1 MPNPHHV
8 SGTLS
13 NPRKKRTKKRSRGKE
28 HFRMINTFDYR
39 HTRGRSR
46 SLLVLFSPRSAVSL
60 IRLLLRRCRISEVE
74 QQHSQHRGERNVFL
88 PLLRLAFFPLDRSSL
103 RSSKKQFSAC
113 LGCGN
118 GFCFE
123 ESEKHLHNHNSKYFD
138 LKKQHFRTNTAA
150 LRTSPRHH
158 HDESAPERQKTAKLN
173 EQSHLGPVVLT
184 ADGLNPLHEITES
197 AFPSLQREDV
207 N

>member
-1 MPNPHHV
+1 MPGPRVRSFAALPCTLPNPHHV

-13 NPRKKRTKKRSRGKE
+13 NPRKKEAKQRGKE

-46 SLLVLFSPRSAVSL
+46 SFSFLLASAVSL
-60 IRLLLRRCRISEVE
+60 FIFAFFFRRCRISEVE

-88 PLLRLAFFPLDRSSL
+88 PLLRLAFSPSPRRSSFAL
-103 RSSKKQFSAC
+103 EQKAILCLC

-150 LRTSPRHH
+150 RTSPRHH
-158 HDESAPERQKTAKLN
+158 HDRERCFGSDRRGRRRQN
-173 EQSHLGPVVLT
+173 
-184 ADGLNPLHEITES
+184 
-197 AFPSLQREDV
+197 
-207 N
+207 